1 VKSKIATPTDA
12 ISRPNLRRG
21 STVKRCVVT
30 GATDQ
35 LRTRPSAI
43 CKLTTLNLVK
53 TSVGCDSQDTVSVTP
68 FDSHLLCAATGVQT
82 LFIIIRVH
90 HIA

>member
-1 VKSKIATPTDA
+1 VS
-12 ISRPNLRRG
+12 
-21 STVKRCVVT
+21 
-30 GATDQ
+30 
-35 LRTRPSAI
+35 
-43 CKLTTLNLVK
+43 
-53 TSVGCDSQDTVSVTP
+53 DSQNTETVTP

>member
-1 VKSKIATPTDA
+1 VDNNADIKGLTSLNFVK
-12 ISRPNLRRG
+12 ISVDR
-21 STVKRCVVT
+21 
-30 GATDQ
+30 
-35 LRTRPSAI
+35 
-43 CKLTTLNLVK
+43 
-53 TSVGCDSQDTVSVTP
+53 DSQDTMYMTP